1 MQDASTST
9 KHEIRSSTLRAEL
22 VRLSGDDPVLAR
34 LLQLKDRPTVDDY
47 IDTNWPTGGVPEEM
61 DDEELRVIE
70 LLKELGQA

>member
-1 MQDASTST
+1 
-9 KHEIRSSTLRAEL
+9 
-22 VRLSGDDPVLAR
+22 VLAR

-47 IDTNWPTGGVPEEM
+47 IDTNWPTGGVPEEV